1 MTEISALKRTLGIPL
16 LVFYGLGVTVGA
28 GIFALIGDILRL
40 AGDQAPLA
48 FVIAGGIAGATAL
61 TYSVLARRYPRA
73 AGEAIYARAGFGP
86 LAGRLAGLGVVLTGI
101 VSSGVIAI
109 AFAGYVSS
117 LTGLPTP
124 LLTIAVLVG
133 LGALAC
139 IGIRASI
146 TFAALIT
153 VLEIGTLVVI
163 AIGGLPL
170 LADSEL
176 WARVLTLPVDRLA
189 FDMTIAA
196 AAIAFFAFI
205 GFEDIV
211 NMAEEAR
218 DPERIL
224 GPAIGLTLLI
234 TIILYVTITTI
245 AVAVPDRAA
254 ITGSEAPLADLFA
267 ITTGLP
273 AAPIAV
279 MAALAMVNGILV
291 QIVMVSRVL
300 YGMANEGLIP
310 RWFAAV
316 APRTR
321 TPARAT
327 VFVTVMVGV
336 LALTAPLLALAQL
349 TGYITLTVF
358 TLINLSLWRIAG
370 RESWTGRKW
379 YRWWGLF
386 SGVLAA
392 GLLAF
397 EIARRL

>member
-163 AIGGLPL
+163 ALGGLPL

-397 EIARRL
+397 EITRRL

>member
-163 AIGGLPL
+163 ALGGLPL

-224 GPAIGLTLLI
+224 GPAIGL
-234 TIILYVTITTI
+234 
-245 AVAVPDRAA
+245 
-254 ITGSEAPLADLFA
+254 
-267 ITTGLP
+267 
-273 AAPIAV
+273 
-279 MAALAMVNGILV
+279 
-291 QIVMVSRVL
+291 
-300 YGMANEGLIP
+300 
-310 RWFAAV
+310 
-316 APRTR
+316 
-321 TPARAT
+321 
-327 VFVTVMVGV
+327 
-336 LALTAPLLALAQL
+336 
-349 TGYITLTVF
+349 
-358 TLINLSLWRIAG
+358 
-370 RESWTGRKW
+370 
-379 YRWWGLF
+379 
-386 SGVLAA
+386 
-392 GLLAF
+392 
-397 EIARRL
+397 

>member
-86 LAGRLAGLGVVLTGI
+86 LAGRLAGLGVALTGI

-124 LLTIAVLVG
+124 LLTIAVLVA